1 MSKRTLTGNQKKL
14 IYIDLVTH
22 INDEILL
29 CHIFP
34 LMKEKKSP
42 KLDSRVFH
50 HMVLNKL
57 KYPHKISMDLCL
69 QNYAD
74 VLNAKRCGSCHMC
87 NRESLLHGV
96 FCICYLR
103 YHEHIP
109 LCINCSNKIERRKNR
124 ILELVGTTEYYTI
137 IRKIALM
144 NRYLPKDV
152 SNIIMYN
159 LGHLYKIFMLLR

>member
-1 MSKRTLTGNQKKL
+1 MSLTNNQKKL
-14 IYIDLVTH
+14 IHKTLVSQ

-50 HMVLNKL
+50 YMVLNKL
-57 KYPHKISMDLCL
+57 KYPDKVSVDLCL
-69 QNYAD
+69 QDYTRL
-74 VLNAKRCGSCHMC
+74 LNIKKCGKCHMC
-87 NRESLLHGV
+87 NRESLLHGF

-124 ILELVGTTEYYTI
+124 ILESVGIIEYYI
-137 IRKIALM
+137 IVRKLALI
-144 NRYLPKDV
+144 NRYLPTDT
-152 SNIIMYN
+152 SNIIMRN
-159 LGHLYKIFMLLR
+159 LGRLYGIFALLR

>member
-1 MSKRTLTGNQKKL
+1 MLKRTLACNQKKL
-14 IYIDLVTH
+14 IYIDLVSH

-34 LMKEKKSP
+34 LMKEKKFP

-74 VLNAKRCGSCHMC
+74 VLNTKRCGVCHMC
-87 NRESLLHGV
+87 NRESLLHGI
-96 FCICYLR
+96 FCIFYLR

-124 ILELVGTTEYYTI
+124 ILELAGTIEYYTI
-137 IRKIALM
+137 IRKIALI
-144 NRYLPKDV
+144 NRYLPTDM
-152 SNIIMYN
+152 SNIIMCN
-159 LGHLYKIFMLLR
+159 LGHLYRIFTTL